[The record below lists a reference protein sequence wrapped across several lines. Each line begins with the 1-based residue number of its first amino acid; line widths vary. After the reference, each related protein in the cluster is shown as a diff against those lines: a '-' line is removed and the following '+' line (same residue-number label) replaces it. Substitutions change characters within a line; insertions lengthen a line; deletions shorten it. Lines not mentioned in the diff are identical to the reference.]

1 MLSWVKIVLYYGEW
15 RREGKKIIGGEEN
28 RRRCGKSAELG
39 GKRGKFWFSKQGR
52 WDILIYMFFGG
63 IGNEYS

>member
-1 MLSWVKIVLYYGEW
+1 MVGEDD
-15 RREGKKIIGGEEN
+15 RRTRQEKKAREGIW
-28 RRRCGKSAELG
+28 RCYPGKSAELG